1 MTARDITA
9 TVMKDMLPVL
19 NNWQLAKLES
29 SLVAVLA
36 NVEVKVIEGAC
47 EPAADDNSQLVK
59 LFLAAKSVEGC
70 SPRTVSY
77 YESTLSKALAA
88 MGKHASVVTTNDLR
102 QYLHEYPL
110 KHGAGNVTVDN
121 VRRVLSSFFSWLEDE
136 DHIVKSPARRIHKIR
151 ACVPVKKTYGDE
163 DLERLRDHC
172 AKARDLAMVDF
183 LTSTGVR
190 VGELVGLD
198 RASVDLER
206 RECVVL
212 GKGNKQRVVYFD
224 ARTKVHLERYLA
236 TRCDDCPALFVSLAK
251 PYRRLEVSGV
261 EERLRVLGGEAGV
274 ERVHPHKFRR
284 TLATRAIDKG
294 MPIEQVQRLLGHQK
308 IDTTMIYAM
317 VDQNNVRISHQR
329 YIC

>member
-1 MTARDITA
+1 MTAHDVIATIT
-9 TVMKDMLPVL
+9 KDMLSVL

-29 SLVAVLA
+29 SLAAALV
-36 NVEVKVIEGAC
+36 NVEMRVIEGTC
-47 EPAADDNSQLVK
+47 RPDADGNEQLVER
-59 LFLAAKSVEGC
+59 FLAAKSVEGC

-77 YESTLSKALAA
+77 YESTLGRALAA
-88 MGKHASVVTTNDLR
+88 MGKHASLITTNDLR
-102 QYLHEYPL
+102 QYLYEYPL
-110 KHGAGNVTVDN
+110 QHGAGNVTVDN
-121 VRRVLSSFFSWLEDE
+121 VRRVLSSFFSWLAAE
-136 DHIVKSPARRIHKIR
+136 DHIVKSPTRRIHKIR

-163 DLERLRDHC
+163 DLERLCDHC
-172 AKARDLAMVDF
+172 SKARDLAMVVF
-183 LTSTGVR
+183 LTYIGVR

-224 ARTKVHLERYLA
+224 ARTKVHLERHLA

-317 VDQNNVRISHQR
+317 VDQSNVRISHQR